1 MQRTFIAIGRTAS
14 LMTFASL
21 MIGGTIARGDS
32 PSDPTAAAATAAPTT
47 KETSTLESGI
57 DQSIISSK
65 VRPGNDF
72 YQYANEVWLKETKI
86 PSDKSNY
93 GIFTV
98 LDDLT
103 KEQVRSLI
111 EAAATDENAAE
122 GSAAQKVGDM
132 YNSVMDT
139 ERRNAAGIKPIG
151 PLLQRIA
158 SLRDRDQLGE
168 TLGYLSQHGV
178 GQFFAAYVNVDKKNS
193 DQYAVYLYQSGLT
206 MPDRDYYLNNES
218 RFETYRNELTVYI
231 ADLLQFIGDEG
242 NDAAAEAVLNV
253 EREIAEIHWTRTEN
267 RDPVRTYNKR
277 TQAEVAEMLPALGFA
292 EMAKTL
298 GFHEQPTLI
307 ISQLSFF
314 EKIDSLVEKTPLE
327 TIRAYLAFKVMDA
340 YASELTEE
348 LEQRHFA
355 FHGGV
360 LSGVTEQQPLWK
372 RAVDKTSGTVGE
384 LVGQLYVDKHF
395 KPAAKNRMKQ
405 LVENLKTAFVGR
417 INTRD

>member
-178 GQFFAAYVNVDKKNS
+178 GQFFAAY
-193 DQYAVYLYQSGLT
+193 
-206 MPDRDYYLNNES
+206 
-218 RFETYRNELTVYI
+218 
-231 ADLLQFIGDEG
+231 
-242 NDAAAEAVLNV
+242 
-253 EREIAEIHWTRTEN
+253 
-267 RDPVRTYNKR
+267 
-277 TQAEVAEMLPALGFA
+277 
-292 EMAKTL
+292 
-298 GFHEQPTLI
+298 
-307 ISQLSFF
+307 
-314 EKIDSLVEKTPLE
+314 
-327 TIRAYLAFKVMDA
+327 
-340 YASELTEE
+340 
-348 LEQRHFA
+348 
-355 FHGGV
+355 
-360 LSGVTEQQPLWK
+360 
-372 RAVDKTSGTVGE
+372 
-384 LVGQLYVDKHF
+384 
-395 KPAAKNRMKQ
+395 
-405 LVENLKTAFVGR
+405 
-417 INTRD
+417 